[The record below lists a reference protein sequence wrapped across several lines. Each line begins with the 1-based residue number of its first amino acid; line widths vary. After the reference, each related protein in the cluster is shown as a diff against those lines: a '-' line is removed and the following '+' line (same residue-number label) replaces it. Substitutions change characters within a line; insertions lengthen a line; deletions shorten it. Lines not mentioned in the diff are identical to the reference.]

1 MTEASTAANN
11 TASDNTAANRPGAH
25 QPGQEITREP
35 DSPWRGAGP
44 ELLIAAIAVAAVAI
58 AGLATA
64 GWPGLAVVAIAAAAL
79 SMLVLRG
86 LAPGTA
92 GQLIRKAKEKPTA
105 RTIGGYAQR
114 RFVVGSSVS
123 SMAFYQSD
131 LRPAL
136 EHLLAARLAEV
147 HGINLYTDPASA
159 QRAFCKTRADEALWR
174 WIDPEQAKTT
184 QERAGTASGI
194 PRRTLARLVDRLEH
208 L

>member
-1 MTEASTAANN
+1 MTDTRIAANN
-11 TASDNTAANRPGAH
+11 TAESSPGAH

-35 DSPWRGAGP
+35 DSPWRDAGP

-64 GWPGLAVVAIAAAAL
+64 GWAGLATVAIGTAAL

-92 GQLIRKAKEKPTA
+92 GQLIRKAKEKPAA

-114 RFVVGSSVS
+114 RFVVGTSVS

-159 QRAFCKTRADEALWR
+159 RRAFCKTRADEALWP
-174 WIDPEQAKTT
+174 WIDPEQAETT
-184 QERAGTASGI
+184 QVRGRTASGI
-194 PRRTLARLVDRLEH
+194 PRRTLTRLVDRLEH